1 MSLASRWGSSRG
13 RAALATVLGALVIA
27 SGASYWLTHRSPPTG
42 RVLIL
47 MTVAAPSA
55 PGEFDLRGKLS
66 SLALRGA
73 GGAAGEVS
81 LHLDTSF
88 SLTRS
93 ALAPGTAAATVVGI
107 PAGTYGT
114 AQLTYS
120 LGGRQVVA
128 SSPVRLQVTAGQL
141 APLLFS
147 FHLPRAGR
155 PSLQAAYGG
164 NQEVNF
170 GLQVAAGTVMS
181 VPQVTLTDQFGHPV
195 SLREYRGKVVILANF
210 LTECQETCPLV
221 AAALLQLQRVVDREQ
236 LQGRVQ
242 IVEVTQDPAGD
253 TPPILR
259 RYQQRFG
266 LSWPLLTGSQAT
278 IDRFWAQLKVPP
290 VEALP
295 WNGPAQVDQF
305 SGLPEPYNLVH
316 ASVLDVINPEGY
328 VVTEYQS
335 WPQLSANSL
344 PKTIHTY
351 LDSQGL
357 QQLHSGGSWT
367 PQSLLDSI
375 TPLLRQEGVYTSLGA
390 TGGVAAVGRPAPGFV
405 LPSTTGGR
413 GSLAADPGHPVLI
426 DFWATWCTN
435 CRADMR
441 LVTSQAQRYRGRGL
455 QLLLVDYEESRSTV
469 LGFLRQQAIPV
480 PSLLDSSGQIALRY
494 GVPGLPVAV
503 FVSSSGRIAAIQV
516 GQLQPQELAQ
526 DLAKILGS

>member
-1 MSLASRWGSSRG
+1 MSQASRWHWSRG
-13 RAALATVLGALVIA
+13 RAALAAVLGTLVIA
-27 SGASYWLTHRSPPTG
+27 SGAAYWLLHRPQPTG

-47 MTVAAPSA
+47 MTVTAPPA
-55 PGEFDLRGKLS
+55 PGAFDLPGKLS
-66 SLALRGA
+66 SLALQGA
-73 GGAAGEVS
+73 LGAAGDVS
-81 LHLDTSF
+81 LHLDSSF
-88 SLTRS
+88 SLTR
-93 ALAPGTAAATVVGI
+93 AAVAPGTAAAAVVAI

-114 AQLTYS
+114 ARLTGS

-128 SSPVRLQVTAGQL
+128 TSPLHLQVTAGQL

-155 PSLQAAYGG
+155 PTLQGAYAG
-164 NQEVNF
+164 NQDVNF

-195 SLREYRGKVVILANF
+195 SLRAYRGKVVILANF

-221 AAALLQLQRVVDREQ
+221 AAALLQLQGAVDREQ
-236 LQGRVQ
+236 LRGRVQ
-242 IVEVTQDPAGD
+242 IVEVTQDPAHD

-266 LSWPLLTGSQAT
+266 LSWPLLTGGEST
-278 IDRFWAQLKVPP
+278 INRFWAALKVPP

-295 WNGPAQVDQF
+295 WDGPALVDQF
-305 SGLPEPYNLVH
+305 TGLPEPYDLVH
-316 ASVLDVINPEGY
+316 ASVVDVINPEGY

-335 WPQLSANSL
+335 WPQLGAASL
-344 PKTIHTY
+344 PHTISTY

-367 PQSLLDSI
+367 PQSLLDSL
-375 TPLLRQEGVYTSLGA
+375 TPLLQQGGVYTSLAA
-390 TGGVAAVGRPAPGFV
+390 TGGVAAVGRTAPGFV
-405 LPSTTGGR
+405 LLSTAGGS
-413 GSLAADPGHPVLI
+413 GSLSAGLGHPVLI

-441 LVTSQAQRYRGRGL
+441 LVTSQARRYRGRGL
-455 QLLLVDYEESRSTV
+455 RLLLVDYEESRSTV
-469 LGFLRQQAIPV
+469 LGFLRQQAIQV

-503 FVSSSGRIAAIQV
+503 FVTSAGRIAAIQV
-516 GQLQPQELAQ
+516 GQLQPEALAQ
-526 DLAKILGS
+526 DLAKILGP